1 MSLCRSET
9 QPFVGQHLT
18 FWASF
23 PFVNADAK
31 LVLCMDVVL
40 FSSLAI
46 PIDRF
51 GIILSHANAILVTN
65 TEVVLCSHISLAE
78 KDAKGNNYVLDR
90 LYNIGENG
98 RGLNALCQDYL
109 AWSGIEVAK
118 DELYSFDCNAAMK
131 DKPVVVDVGYHVN
144 GTKVTAV
151 IKSFHPAGYTGPV
164 PEVGA

>member
-1 MSLCRSET
+1 MKTNKQSVGSVKNNIVKRT
-9 QPFVGQHLT
+9 QFVLKTPPALPVKGLHS
-18 FWASF
+18 A
-23 PFVNADAK
+23 V
-31 LVLCMDVVL
+31 
-40 FSSLAI
+40 I
-46 PIDRF
+46 
-51 GIILSHANAILVTN
+51 GEVTN
-65 TEVVLCSHISLAE
+65 ETGIENDVEINRIRVPISLAE

-90 LYNIGENG
+90 LYNIGESG